1 VRRVD
6 ALGWEVVSGRK
17 PGRLAA
23 TDRIVALIQ
32 GMAIGDVAFA
42 AWALQEAA
50 RLGRG
55 AAVELP

>member
-1 VRRVD
+1 
-6 ALGWEVVSGRK
+6 VVSGRK